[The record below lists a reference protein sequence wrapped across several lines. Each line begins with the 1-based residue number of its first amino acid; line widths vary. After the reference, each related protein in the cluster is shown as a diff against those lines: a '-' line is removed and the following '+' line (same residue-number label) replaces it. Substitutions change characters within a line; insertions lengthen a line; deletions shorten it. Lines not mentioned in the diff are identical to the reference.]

1 MPSPAPVTKIR
12 SMKSR
17 EDEFKKLLDLP
28 LTGSMPA
35 SKAIGAKLRT
45 LIKDGSLAPGSMLP
59 STKTLA
65 GFLGVFPNTVQLAL
79 EPLVREGLLDRRQNR
94 GTVVR
99 DGHRRIARL
108 GFYEN
113 FDAIAPGDRDFLL
126 SLQIEMARVL
136 EKQNAELKVWLAS
149 GRIPKSLPKNL
160 LEACQKREVDGI
172 AITQG
177 NPSLVKALMNLPVP
191 IVAYLGLG
199 FCQSRVEFRHA
210 DLVDQAVRRLA
221 SLGVRRPAFLSTV
234 THETQSEIRD
244 DSMFVYEYWKKS
256 WAALGIEAPQEL
268 LARPASNKPAKFL
281 EQYGYDAMKALWKT
295 KKRPD
300 GLFIFPHT
308 AARGSLTALLEMGVK
323 IPADLKLVAHGN
335 IETPIL
341 TPYPVDWITSSS
353 REIVEAMVGQ
363 IQRGLDGL
371 PVKPVWLKHKATW
384 LEPSRNK

>member
-1 MPSPAPVTKIR
+1 
-12 SMKSR
+12 MKSC
-17 EDEFKKLLDLP
+17 DNHFTDLLDLP
-28 LTGSMPA
+28 LSGKMPA
-35 SKAIGAKLRT
+35 SKEIRGKIRT
-45 LIKDGSLAPGSMLP
+45 LVKNGALRANSQLP

-65 GFLGVFPNTVQLAL
+65 ELFGVFPNTVQLAL

-99 DGHRRIARL
+99 KGRRHIVRL

-126 SLQIEMARVL
+126 SLQVEMAKVL
-136 EKQNAELKVWLAS
+136 EKQNAELKVWVGS

-160 LEACQKREVDGI
+160 LEACEKREVDGI

-177 NPSLVKALMNLPVP
+177 NPSLVRALMNLPVP
-191 IVAYLGLG
+191 IVAYPGLRFG
-199 FCQSRVEFRHA
+199 KSRVEFRHA
-210 DLVDQAVRRLA
+210 DLIDQAVRRLA
-221 SLGVRRPAFLSTV
+221 ALGVSRPAFLSSV
-234 THETQSEIRD
+234 THEKQSDIRD
-244 DSMFVYEYWKKS
+244 NSYLVYEYWNKS
-256 WAALGIEAPQEL
+256 WAALGIKAAPEL
-268 LARPASNKPAKFL
+268 LARPSTSRPVKSI
-281 EQYGYDAMKALWKT
+281 EQFGYDAMKALWNRKS
-295 KKRPD
+295 RPD

-308 AARGSLTALLEMGVK
+308 AARGSLIALLEMGVG

-353 REIVEAMVGQ
+353 RVIVQAMVNQ

-371 PVKPVWLKHKATW
+371 PVKPVFLKHKATW
-384 LEPSRNK
+384 